1 MAKLC
6 SCCSMPAQYS
16 LALLLST
23 VGTSRRIQKCSPV
36 VLFCNDCVHALREN
50 ELWGTNALCHAFNR
64 AYTAIKQGFNER
76 SGAPVTTR

>member
-23 VGTSRRIQKCSPV
+23 VGISRRIQKCSPV
-36 VLFCNDCVHALREN
+36 VLFCNDCIHALREN
-50 ELWGTNALCHAFNR
+50 ELGHKR
-64 AYTAIKQGFNER
+64 AVRCFQSRVY
-76 SGAPVTTR
+76 SD

>member
-23 VGTSRRIQKCSPV
+23 VGISKRIQKCSPV
-36 VLFCNDCVHALREN
+36 VLLYARLTRKRTLGPKRAVQCFQLRV
-50 ELWGTNALCHAFNR
+50 
-64 AYTAIKQGFNER
+64 Y
-76 SGAPVTTR
+76 SD